1 VILGL
6 KELEKS
12 RLSRKAL
19 LVVSD
24 GGENNSRYNHRELEK
39 IVEDSDVLIYAIGF
53 KSDEANFPLL
63 KWMAELSGGLAI
75 SRRLHPVSGRF
86 ASLCRTVGGQPM
98 RTKKETSTVCRRN
111 KQAERLANQ

>member
-1 VILGL
+1 MILGL

-75 SRRLHPVSGRF
+75 SSKTTSCIGAIRVALPHGWRSTN
-86 ASLCRTVGGQPM
+86 AY
-98 RTKKETSTVCRRN
+98 KKRN
-111 KQAERLANQ
+111 